1 MGAFLGDNRYN
12 GIVENFQECPLWMG
26 GIIPRMYIFTAI
38 EVAVLSIAFRELFQ
52 WTPSQH
58 IETPFLGNSE
68 PS

>member
-1 MGAFLGDNRYN
+1 
-12 GIVENFQECPLWMG
+12 MG